1 MRRSWLKAA
10 QFKGRAGTKT
20 AVRISHHDKELFMF
34 FAPVV
39 RTRAFAPAFRSFD
52 RSFERFVN
60 DAFFS
65 DAARGFNVEQD
76 DKAWTVSLDMPGVA
90 KDDLSVTIEGS
101 IVRIETK
108 AEAKRQFKAAYELPQ
123 DIDAGASVAKLEN
136 GVLTLTL
143 AKQVPVS
150 NARQIEIK

>member
-1 MRRSWLKAA
+1 
-10 QFKGRAGTKT
+10 
-20 AVRISHHDKELFMF
+20 MF

-39 RTRAFAPAFRSFD
+39 RTRAVAPSFRSFD

-60 DAFFS
+60 DAFFTNT
-65 DAARGFNVEQD
+65 ARPFNVEQD
-76 DKAWTVSLDMPGVA
+76 DKAWTVTLDVPGVA
-90 KDDLSVTIEGS
+90 REDLLINVEDA

-108 AEAKRQFKAAYELPQ
+108 PEAKRQFKAAYELAQ
-123 DIDAGASVAKLEN
+123 EIDTDATTAKLEN

-143 AKQVPVS
+143 AKKAPVS

>member
-1 MRRSWLKAA
+1 
-10 QFKGRAGTKT
+10 
-20 AVRISHHDKELFMF
+20 MF

-39 RTRAFAPAFRSFD
+39 RTRAVSPAFRSFD

-60 DAFFS
+60 DAFFTN
-65 DAARGFNVEQD
+65 ATRGFDVAQD
-76 DKAWTVSLDMPGVA
+76 NKAWTVTLDLPGVA
-90 KDDLSVTIEGS
+90 REDLSIDIEGS

-123 DIDAGASVAKLEN
+123 DIDTEASGAKLEN

-143 AKQVPVS
+143 AKKVPVS
-150 NARQIEIK
+150 NARKIEVK

>member
-1 MRRSWLKAA
+1 
-10 QFKGRAGTKT
+10 
-20 AVRISHHDKELFMF
+20 MF

-39 RTRAFAPAFRSFD
+39 RTRAAAPSFRSFD

-60 DAFFS
+60 DAFFTS
-65 DAARGFNVEQD
+65 TTTPGFKVEQD
-76 DKAWTVSLDMPGVA
+76 DKAWTVTLDLPGVA
-90 KDDLSVTIEGS
+90 REELAISIEGA

-123 DIDAGASVAKLEN
+123 EIDVANTGAKLEN

-150 NARQIEIK
+150 NVRTIEVK